1 MNSLGNEW
9 TEDRTNRICCQIDPG
24 DLMGLTVLL
33 VLLVLSNNH
42 CLSGEFEMRLPC
54 GAFSKEIRKDGLV
67 A

>member
-1 MNSLGNEW
+1 
-9 TEDRTNRICCQIDPG
+9 
-24 DLMGLTVLL
+24 MGLTVLL
-33 VLLVLSNNH
+33 VLLVLSNNP